1 MTEESLTT
9 DGSAR
14 RPTGGGL
21 AAAIAPEGVAA
32 IMAILVVVVLL
43 ATRLTGSS
51 GAIATAT
58 PSASPTPSPTATL
71 APGVDTQAIGLLIGV
86 DSRLW
91 EQKRQIALQTAAK
104 QVDPVA
110 LLLSFRTITSELSNT
125 GDPAARRLADSPGG
139 TEVGRAA
146 QDLYGILRDQT
157 GQAVDFS
164 PNDLSA
170 KNLAK
175 WKLSAVAVGKTLES
189 IPALD
194 VRLRA
199 LLAGAGA
206 SPSASGEPSV
216 AVSPSALPSVI
227 PSASVPSTTPPSVSP
242 PPATSVP
249 TPSVGPSGSIAAS
262 PSLGPNLLVD
272 GSFETGVGP
281 PWQLVLSDLTANA
294 SVTSDPVNPHSPTAA
309 ARIDIAS
316 SSNRQ
321 LGIAWQQAGFPVE
334 AGAFYHVSIA
344 LHSSDLRDVRIRI
357 ADAASGQ
364 ILESRLFAIGA
375 PWTVESFDFSS
386 FVGSGAAVFAVD
398 VGRSDRSVWIDDVSL
413 ARIPPG

>member
-9 DGSAR
+9 DGPAP

-32 IMAILVVVVLL
+32 LLAIVVVVVLL

-58 PSASPTPSPTATL
+58 PSPSPTLSPTATPT
-71 APGVDTQAIGLLIGV
+71 PGVDTQAIGLLLLV
-86 DSRLW
+86 DKQLLV
-91 EQKRQIALQTAAK
+91 QKGAIEAQTSAK
-104 QVDPVA
+104 QVDPTA
-110 LLLSFRTITSELSNT
+110 LLSSFQTILSELSNT
-125 GDPAARRLADSPGG
+125 GDRAARALAESQGG
-139 TEVGRAA
+139 TDA
-146 QDLYGILRDQT
+146 
-157 GQAVDFS
+157 GQAVQRVYGS
-164 PNDLSA
+164 LRAEIALALTYARNDLSA
-170 KNLAK
+170 KNLAN
-175 WKLSAVAVGKTLES
+175 WRLSAVAVGKTLES

-194 VRLRA
+194 VRFRA
-199 LLAGAGA
+199 LLAAGA
-206 SPSASGEPSV
+206 SPSASSEPS
-216 AVSPSALPSVI
+216 AVVRPSA
-227 PSASVPSTTPPSVSP
+227 SASVPASASAPSTTPTSVTP

-294 SVTSDPVNPHSPTAA
+294 SVTSDPVNPHSPTSA

-364 ILESRLFAIGA
+364 ILESRLVAIGA